1 MKIQSGPSTLRRAMA
16 LVFGLIMGVLLSA
29 PALAATESGSAQDQP
44 ASQQPGTQQ
53 EKPSGFVVF
62 DGSNVAPWRMYLGSN
77 NNWMV
82 PVEGPETTA
91 YKSNAITVRR
101 TDHMKKDDAVQ
112 AEWKG
117 GLGQVYFQEFKSWDL
132 TMLAEQG
139 AALSMV
145 IRIDNAPKK
154 SVDLKMD
161 CGYPCAGTLNMTKLF
176 KAIPKDQWLRVSFK
190 VSCFKEGGANLG
202 HILAPMVLATKGSFK
217 ISISDVRVLMDPPP
231 ESLVACGK

>member
-1 MKIQSGPSTLRRAMA
+1 MKNQIGPMTLCRAAA
-16 LVFGLIMGVLLSA
+16 LVFGLLIGGFLSA
-29 PALAATESGSAQDQP
+29 PVLAATEPESAQDQP
-44 ASQQPGTQQ
+44 APPESGTQQ
-53 EKPSGFVVF
+53 DSASGFVIF

-91 YKSNAITVRR
+91 YKSNVVTVRR
-101 TDHMKKDDAVQ
+101 ADHLKKDDAVQ
-112 AEWKG
+112 AVWKG
-117 GLGQVYFQEFKSWDL
+117 GLGQVYFQEFKPWDL
-132 TMLAEQG
+132 TMLAKQG

-145 IRIDNAPKK
+145 IRIDKAPKK

-176 KAIPKDQWLRVSFK
+176 KAIPRDQWLRVSFK
-190 VSCFKEGGANLG
+190 ISCFKEGGANLT
-202 HILAPMVLATKGSFK
+202 HIVAPMVLATKGSFE

-231 ESLVACGK
+231 ESMVACG